1 MLGEHFFS
9 RQIMQYF
16 IPADN
21 MGSPPIPRT
30 TVLNQLPVIGYECL
44 NPTETALLPHKIN
57 LIDTG
62 LTIQFPNAHVLKIEI
77 YSALFSSPRVVNK
90 YIFPHQNKDN
100 KLIIPLIT
108 NVFTVLPKNSLLC
121 FLRFIPIA
129 DVVTLK
135 HQSKNNTTNFFLQ
148 QTLPI
153 QLS

>member
-1 MLGEHFFS
+1 
-9 RQIMQYF
+9 
-16 IPADN
+16 
-21 MGSPPIPRT
+21 
-30 TVLNQLPVIGYECL
+30 VLNQLPVIGYECL
-44 NPTETALLPHKIN
+44 NPTETALLPHEIN

-77 YSALFSSPRVVNK
+77 YSALFSSPKVVNK

-129 DVVTLK
+129 DVVTSNIKVKIIL
-135 HQSKNNTTNFFLQ
+135 QNFFYNKHH
-148 QTLPI
+148 
-153 QLS
+153 LSSFPNSYSSFYLFQRTIPSCYFCR